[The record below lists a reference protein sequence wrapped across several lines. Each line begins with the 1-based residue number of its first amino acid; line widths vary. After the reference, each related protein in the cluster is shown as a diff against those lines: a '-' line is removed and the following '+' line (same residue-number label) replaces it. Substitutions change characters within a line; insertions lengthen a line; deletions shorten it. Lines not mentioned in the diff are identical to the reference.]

1 MSEFFV
7 YEYDYRFVG
16 SRRQISVD
24 GGLDAAIV
32 AAEKRRT
39 KPHTTLYI
47 YSLSNDLLAVS
58 GGGVW
63 QYTSA
68 AKYFQ

>member
-7 YEYDYRFVG
+7 CEYGCRLVS
-16 SRRQISVD
+16 SRQQISVD

-32 AAEKRRT
+32 AAEQRRT
-39 KPHTTLYI
+39 KPHTTLCI
-47 YSLSNDLLAVS
+47 YSLSNDLLAS
-58 GGGVW
+58 SDGGVW